1 MKEKNNENIF
11 NIDDPIILEQFGKKI
26 RKARNK
32 KKISQGE
39 LGELLSITRQAISK
53 WETGKSIPD
62 ISIWRKISEVLE
74 IDLSEFVNI
83 VDNSL
88 EDFVDIKKEIEKL
101 DIELDKEKKL
111 LQKIKF

>member
-53 WETGKSIPD
+53 WETG
-62 ISIWRKISEVLE
+62 L
-74 IDLSEFVNI
+74 
-83 VDNSL
+83 
-88 EDFVDIKKEIEKL
+88 
-101 DIELDKEKKL
+101 
-111 LQKIKF
+111 